1 MTGRDLFQE
10 IGNIRE
16 EFVAEAEN
24 YQSEKKGSFLT
35 VISRKTAKS
44 STFRKTLAT
53 AACLVV
59 CAGLVFTVQKRGIS
73 KDMAKESAMEN
84 EMVMESAS
92 GDLMN
97 FVQQG
102 MEDVCEEEIAIF
114 PETEGG
120 IVTDADSDN
129 VTEIPSKTNGIK
141 DEVKKETAEEDK
153 LESVFGESQFAMNSE
168 LKAWDLKEVKKR
180 MKSYPDEY
188 DKILQL
194 DNVFVLVHGTVEK
207 GQNLWDSFLAAVD
220 AGKGAQIDVIRFTV
234 EGDPI
239 IETVHYDGEVFYLCV
254 DNSRDAYRGKG
265 DKYFDAKYSQ
275 LVKEETV
282 LDAGGRTIEYFLTEG
297 ENKYSIVYIS
307 E

>member
-1 MTGRDLFQE
+1 MTGRDLFRE

-24 YQSEKKGSFLT
+24 YRSETKGSILAVFG
-35 VISRKTAKS
+35 RKTAKS
-44 STFRKTLAT
+44 MTFRKTLVT

-59 CAGLVFTVQKRGIS
+59 CAGLVFTVQKLGVR
-73 KDMAKESAMEN
+73 KDAVKESVMEN
-84 EMVMESAS
+84 QMVMESAREELWDVAEKQEDA
-92 GDLMN
+92 GPE
-97 FVQQG
+97 
-102 MEDVCEEEIAIF
+102 MES
-114 PETEGG
+114 G
-120 IVTDADSDN
+120 IVTDEESGIGLG
-129 VTEIPSKTNGIK
+129 TPEKTNGMK
-141 DEVKKETAEEDK
+141 DELKKETAEEDN
-153 LESVFGESQFAMNSE
+153 LETVLGESQFAMNSE
-168 LKAWDLKEVKKR
+168 LAAWDLKAVKKR
-180 MKSYPDEY
+180 MKSYPDKY
-188 DKILQL
+188 DEILEL

-207 GQNLWDSFLAAVD
+207 GQDLWNSFLEAAET
-220 AGKGAQIDVIRFTV
+220 GKAAQIDVIRFTV

-265 DKYFDAKYSQ
+265 DKYFEAEYSQ

-282 LDAGGRTIEYFLTEG
+282 LDAGGRTIEYFLTDG

>member
-24 YQSEKKGSFLT
+24 YQSEKKGSLLT

-44 STFRKTLAT
+44 MTFRKTLAT

-59 CAGLVFTVQKRGIS
+59 CAGLVFTVQKLGVS
-73 KDMAKESAMEN
+73 KDVAKESAMEN
-84 EMVMESAS
+84 EMVMGSAWKEMM
-92 GDLMN
+92 D
-97 FVQQG
+97 VIEKQ
-102 MEDVCEEEIAIF
+102 EDALPEEE
-114 PETEGG
+114 TG

-129 VTEIPSKTNGIK
+129 VSEVPEKTDGIK
-141 DEVKKETAEEDK
+141 DELKKETAEEDN
-153 LESVFGESQFAMNSE
+153 LETALGESQFAMNSE
-168 LKAWDLKEVKKR
+168 LKAWDLNEVKKIMR
-180 MKSYPDEY
+180 SYPDEY

-207 GQNLWDSFLAAVD
+207 GQDLWNSFLEAAET
-220 AGKGAQIDVIRFTV
+220 GKAAQIDVIRFTV

-275 LVKEETV
+275 LVKEETP